1 VIKKLLY
8 IAVFNTLWLSKAF
21 AQKSEYGGVTA
32 SAGVSAMVYQGDLTP
47 KQFGDWQQANLGVQG
62 AMMVPVGRNLGIKG
76 AVVYGTLDGDD
87 KRYDGWRPLRSFS
100 FKSTVTEVSLQL
112 QWELAGQHWEWPDE
126 DRYTSNFQQKKY
138 KRVFPYVNIGIG
150 YLNNAMTRNMDGI
163 DSVYF
168 KGDIAWENYAKE
180 KNTVY
185 KSTMA
190 VMPVGVGVHVLLSH
204 AVRLY
209 AEYSYHM
216 LFNDHLD
223 GFGVA
228 VVSNKPDAYQ
238 TFTIGLDFRFRKYS
252 HRDKKQPCY
261 LGL

>member
-1 VIKKLLY
+1 MIKKLLY
-8 IAVFNTLWLSKAF
+8 IVAVNSLIFSNVL

-32 SAGVSAMVYQGDLTP
+32 SGGVSAMVYQGDLTP
-47 KQFGDWQQANLGVQG
+47 KQFGDWKQANLGVQG
-62 AMMVPVGRNLGIKG
+62 AIMIPVSRNLGIKG
-76 AVVYGTLDGDD
+76 AAVYGTLDGDD

-100 FKSTVTEVSLQL
+100 FKSTVTEVSLELQL
-112 QWELAGQHWEWPDE
+112 ELAGQHWEWPDE

-138 KRVFPYVNIGIG
+138 KRVFPYAYVGIG
-150 YLNNAMTRNMDGI
+150 YLNNALTRNMDGI

-168 KGDIAWENYAKE
+168 KGDIAWDNYGKE

-190 VMPVGVGVHVLLSH
+190 VMPVGAGVHVLLTPV
-204 AVRLY
+204 VRMY
-209 AEYSYHM
+209 AEYCYNM

-228 VVSNKPDAYQ
+228 VVSNKSDAYQ
-238 TFTIGLDFRFRKYS
+238 TFTVGLDFRFRKYS